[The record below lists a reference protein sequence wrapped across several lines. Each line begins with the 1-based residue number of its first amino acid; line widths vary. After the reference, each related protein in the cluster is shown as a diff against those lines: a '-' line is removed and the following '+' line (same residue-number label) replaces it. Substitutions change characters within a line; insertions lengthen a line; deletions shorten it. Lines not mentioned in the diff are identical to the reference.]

1 MSKKIKAVE
10 AFKELVAKIP
20 ADAKCVQV
28 LDAKTGKLKYK
39 PVEEI
44 HDLDTIQVNKAG
56 IPITMKKAPGRPQNV
71 VVEPATRMAA
81 EIMRMKSDVIATDP
95 ILKVAKANPE
105 DPDVLHQIVLALGNE
120 AASIG
125 FERQQAEMN
134 GEKTSELSVRRIA
147 ALKSLADTWL
157 KRKDQITTRGI
168 DMGSPAYRT
177 LMKEVLKAFQESL
190 TAAGARP
197 ELIET
202 VFAKL
207 GRIMN
212 DGWEAEVKARIKSIV

>member
-1 MSKKIKAVE
+1 MPKKVKAVE

-20 ADAKCVQV
+20 VDAKCVQV
-28 LDAKTGKLKYK
+28 MDAKTGKLKYK
-39 PVEEI
+39 ALDELL
-44 HDLDTIQVNKAG
+44 DLDIIQVKKDG
-56 IPITMKKAPGRPQNV
+56 TPITMKKAPGRPQNV

-81 EIMRMKSDVIATDP
+81 EIMKMKAESVATDSV
-95 ILKVAKANPE
+95 LKVARSNPE
-105 DPDVLHQIVLALGNE
+105 DPDVLHQVLLALGEE
-120 AASIG
+120 AASIA
-125 FERQQAEMN
+125 FERHQAEMN
-134 GEKTSELSVRRIA
+134 GEKTSELSVRRIS
-147 ALKSLADTWL
+147 ALKSVADTWL

-190 TAAGARP
+190 SSAGARP

-202 VFAKL
+202 VFSKL

-212 DGWEAEVKARIKSIV
+212 DSWEAEVKARIKSIV

>member
-1 MSKKIKAVE
+1 MSKKVKAVE
-10 AFKELVAKIP
+10 AFKELAAKIP

-39 PVEEI
+39 PIEELL
-44 HDLDTIQVNKAG
+44 DLDVIQVKKDG
-56 IPITMKKAPGRPQNV
+56 TPITMKKSPGRPQNV

-81 EIMRMKSDVIATDP
+81 EIMRMKTDTIATDP

-125 FERQQAEMN
+125 FERQQAERN
-134 GEKTSELSVRRIA
+134 GEKTSELSVRRIS

-190 TAAGARP
+190 TSAGARP

-202 VFAKL
+202 VFTKL
-207 GRIMN
+207 GKIMN
-212 DGWEAEVKARIKSIV
+212 DGWEAEVKARIKIVV

>member
-1 MSKKIKAVE
+1 VSKKVKAVE
-10 AFKELVAKIP
+10 AFKELAAKIP

-39 PVEEI
+39 PIEELL
-44 HDLDTIQVNKAG
+44 DLDVIQVKKDG
-56 IPITMKKAPGRPQNV
+56 TPITMKKSPGRPQNV

-81 EIMRMKSDVIATDP
+81 EIMRMKTDTIATDP

-125 FERQQAEMN
+125 FERQQAERN
-134 GEKTSELSVRRIA
+134 GEKTSELSVRRIS

-190 TAAGARP
+190 TSAGARP

-202 VFAKL
+202 VFTKL
-207 GRIMN
+207 GKIMN
-212 DGWEAEVKARIKSIV
+212 DGWEAEVKARIKIVV

>member
-1 MSKKIKAVE
+1 MPKKVKAVD
-10 AFKELVAKIP
+10 AFQELLAKIP

-28 LDAKTGKLKYK
+28 KDSKTGKLKYK
-39 PVEEI
+39 PIEEL
-44 HDLDTIQVNKAG
+44 HDLDVIQVKKDG
-56 IPITMKKAPGRPQNV
+56 TPITMKKAPGRPQNV
-71 VVEPATRMAA
+71 VVEPATRLAA
-81 EIMRMKSDVIATDP
+81 EIMRLKSDTIASDP

-105 DPDVLHQIVLALGNE
+105 DPDVLHQIVLALGDE

-177 LMKEVLKAFQESL
+177 LMKEVLKAFRE
-190 TAAGARP
+190 AVDNAGIRP
-197 ELIET
+197 ELAEM
-202 VFAKL
+202 VFTKL

-212 DGWEAEVKARIKSIV
+212 DSWEAEVKARIKSVV

>member
-1 MSKKIKAVE
+1 MSKKVKAVE
-10 AFKELVAKIP
+10 AFEELVAKIP
-20 ADAKCVQV
+20 AGAKCVQV

-39 PVEEI
+39 PANEI
-44 HDLDTIQVNKAG
+44 HNLDIIQVNKVG
-56 IPITMKKAPGRPQNV
+56 IPITMKKTPGRPQNV

-81 EIMRMKSDVIATDP
+81 EIMRMKSDTISADP
-95 ILKVAKANPE
+95 ILKVARANPE
-105 DPDVLHQIVLALGNE
+105 DPNVLHQIVLALGDE

-157 KRKDQITTRGI
+157 KRRDQITTRGI
-168 DMGSPAYRT
+168 DMGSMAYQI
-177 LMKEVLKAFQESL
+177 LMKEILRAFRESMES
-190 TAAGARP
+190 AGVRS

-202 VFAKL
+202 VFTKL
-207 GRIMN
+207 GKIMN
-212 DGWEAEVKARIKSIV
+212 DRWEAEVKVRIKNIV

>member
-1 MSKKIKAVE
+1 MPKKVKAIE

-20 ADAKCVQV
+20 TDAKCVQV

-39 PVEEI
+39 PVDEI

-56 IPITMKKAPGRPQNV
+56 VPITMKKAPGRPQNV

-81 EIMRMKSDVIATDP
+81 EIMRMKSDTIAADP
-95 ILKVAKANPE
+95 ILRVAKANPE
-105 DPDVLHQIVLALGNE
+105 DPDVLHQIVLALGDE

-202 VFAKL
+202 VFSKL
-207 GRIMN
+207 GKIMN
-212 DGWEAEVKARIKSIV
+212 DNWEAEVKTRIKSVV

>member
-1 MSKKIKAVE
+1 MTKKIKAVE

-28 LDAKTGKLKYK
+28 LDSKTGKLKYK
-39 PVEEI
+39 PVADI
-44 HDLDTIQVNKAG
+44 HDLDIIQVNKVG
-56 IPITMKKAPGRPQNV
+56 IPITMRKLPGRPQNV

-81 EIMRMKSDVIATDP
+81 EIMRLKADTISADP
-95 ILKVAKANPE
+95 ILRVARANPE
-105 DPDVLHQIVLALGNE
+105 DPDVLHQIVLALGDE

-125 FERQQAEMN
+125 FERHQAEMN

-147 ALKSLADTWL
+147 ALKGLADTWL

-168 DMGSPAYRT
+168 DMNSPAYRT
-177 LMKEVLKAFQESL
+177 LMKEVLKAFQEALAS
-190 TAAGARP
+190 AGARP
-197 ELIET
+197 ELVET
-202 VFAKL
+202 VFTKL

-212 DGWEAEVKARIKSIV
+212 DGWEAETKARIKSIV